1 MIIALGSE
9 RRPKIEAIEGAASM
23 IAGLGLPNW
32 ENPQIVT
39 RSVAVDAPAMPTSD
53 EELMRGAASRVTN
66 LISALKEEGLS
77 ADLYVGLEGG
87 FHTENVQGHRL
98 VFLRG
103 WAYASDGTNGYF
115 GSSPSIEVP
124 HAVASE
130 VLATGKELGQVI
142 DRIAGQ
148 NDIRSKQG
156 TWGVLT
162 RDLLQ
167 RRHSFESAL
176 LAAFAPF
183 YNPSIFNLE

>member
-9 RRPKIEAIEGAASM
+9 RRPKIEAVEGAAAL
-23 IAGLGLPNW
+23 IAGLGLIDW
-32 ENPQIVT
+32 KNPQIIT
-39 RSVAVDAPAMPTSD
+39 RSVPVDAPPMPTSD
-53 EELMRGAASRVTN
+53 EELMRGASSRVAN
-66 LISALKEEGLS
+66 LITALKEEGLS

-87 FHTENVQGHRL
+87 FHSEIVRGSQL

-103 WAYASDGTNGYF
+103 WAYASDGNTGYF

-124 HAVASE
+124 HKVAAE
-130 VLATGKELGQVI
+130 VLDTGKELGEVI
-142 DRIAGQ
+142 DRIAGLQ
-148 NDIRSKQG
+148 DIRSKQG

-167 RRHSFESAL
+167 RKHSFESAL

-183 YNPSIFNLE
+183 YNPGLFNLK